1 MFAFVACRQW
11 VYKVFIVYFS
21 VCFRMNMFLIK
32 WIFFLLGA
40 GGSFCDAPGSVLALF
55 FLLALSPLT

>member
-11 VYKVFIVYFS
+11 VYTVFIVYFS

-32 WIFFLLGA
+32 WFFFAVGWGL
-40 GGSFCDAPGSVLALF
+40 VL
-55 FLLALSPLT
+55 

>member
-32 WIFFLLGA
+32 WIFFCWGLGA
-40 GGSFCDAPGSVLALF
+40 RSVM
-55 FLLALSPLT
+55 LLALSWPCFSSSPCPL